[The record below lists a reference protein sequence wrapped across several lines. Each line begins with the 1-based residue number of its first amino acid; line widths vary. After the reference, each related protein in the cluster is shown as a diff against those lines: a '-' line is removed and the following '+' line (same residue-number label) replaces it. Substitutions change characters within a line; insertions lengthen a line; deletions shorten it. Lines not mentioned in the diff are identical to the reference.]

1 MGSLNIAW
9 KDVIRKP
16 ERSFLY
22 IFTHSLL
29 VATGINIFL
38 ISSVLQLQVDQAT
51 QMFNGSIINIMD
63 MYLLFLT
70 GFSFLASIISASV
83 LASLLAVS
91 RMKDLAVFQSLGG
104 TFKQIQRIPIAEIF
118 IITSIGGIVGIIEGS
133 VLGALLLSFL
143 DFSILQIPIWE
154 FILFSFLF
162 LFFSAV
168 GTYFAAGFVINV
180 FIRRK
185 FREILDSQYFLT
197 PTHPKRIWGIPTKKR
212 TAFRLGH
219 LLQTRARL
227 VSRIMILGILVL
239 TLISSFGI
247 LGGSIIQST
256 TDTYVKGGYGGEDL
270 VIITPSPSFSDIIK
284 RCYDPH
290 EKLTFNPS
298 PNFANEF
305 IPGSFLSNL
314 PSDTIFE
321 SRLLVL
327 GTIRLL
333 EALREVND
341 VISAVN
347 STFNSYIWGV
357 DSSFSSIFNYYSVGG
372 SSDYP
377 TEDFMFMA
385 DGYHQFVIHQGVMQV
400 IPKTANGDVL
410 ELQRFK
416 VSKVLMDPFA
426 KGYCTYLHINSLSEL
441 SQNITNTQR
450 NVVFIKNPNEDIL
463 NLINISGFD
472 YFYLNSYGKIYQSF
486 SAQFWLVSNIV
497 LLPVVLSI
505 GLSLVAFSSLYILI
519 LEKDLYIM
527 RVLGCK
533 AKVMKRVIIWIN
545 IFVSLPGIFSGLL
558 LGFSSSYSLLIPQ
571 PVLPSFSSWFLL
583 ISSFLLITILV
594 EQYIRRFVRS
604 MR

>member
-256 TDTYVKGGYGGEDL
+256 TDTYVKRGYGGEDL
-270 VIITPSPSFSDIIK
+270 VIITPSPSFSDII
-284 RCYDPH
+284 
-290 EKLTFNPS
+290 
-298 PNFANEF
+298 
-305 IPGSFLSNL
+305 
-314 PSDTIFE
+314 
-321 SRLLVL
+321 
-327 GTIRLL
+327 
-333 EALREVND
+333 
-341 VISAVN
+341 
-347 STFNSYIWGV
+347 
-357 DSSFSSIFNYYSVGG
+357 
-372 SSDYP
+372 
-377 TEDFMFMA
+377 
-385 DGYHQFVIHQGVMQV
+385 
-400 IPKTANGDVL
+400 
-410 ELQRFK
+410 
-416 VSKVLMDPFA
+416 
-426 KGYCTYLHINSLSEL
+426 
-441 SQNITNTQR
+441 
-450 NVVFIKNPNEDIL
+450 
-463 NLINISGFD
+463 
-472 YFYLNSYGKIYQSF
+472 
-486 SAQFWLVSNIV
+486 
-497 LLPVVLSI
+497 
-505 GLSLVAFSSLYILI
+505 
-519 LEKDLYIM
+519 
-527 RVLGCK
+527 
-533 AKVMKRVIIWIN
+533 
-545 IFVSLPGIFSGLL
+545 
-558 LGFSSSYSLLIPQ
+558 
-571 PVLPSFSSWFLL
+571 
-583 ISSFLLITILV
+583 
-594 EQYIRRFVRS
+594 
-604 MR
+604 